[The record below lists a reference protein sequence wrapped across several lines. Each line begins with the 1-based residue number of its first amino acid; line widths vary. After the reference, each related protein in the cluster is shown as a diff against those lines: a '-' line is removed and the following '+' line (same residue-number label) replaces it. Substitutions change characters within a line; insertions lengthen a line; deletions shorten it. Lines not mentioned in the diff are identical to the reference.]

1 MKKSHYRK
9 VFKSDHLGTPDLEE
23 FSEEGKGMIYTI
35 KYVTQFILDPSINGS
50 GVSVAGKRIGANI
63 AYFKEEIKP
72 LVLNSTNSKQV
83 AKFTG
88 SKFVDDWNDV
98 LIELYIDTSV
108 KMKGQV
114 VGGVRIRPT
123 QPQITKTELTPK
135 HARWEDAKK
144 AIKYGKEKGVLS
156 QFKISDVNLELLRS
170 DIS

>member
-1 MKKSHYRK
+1 MNKSHYRK

-23 FSEEGKGMIYTI
+23 FIEEGKGMIYTI
-35 KYVTQFILDPSINGS
+35 KYVTQFVLDSNIKNS
-50 GVSVAGKRIGANI
+50 GITVAGKRIGANI

-88 SKFVDDWNDV
+88 SKFVDDWNNV
-98 LIELYIDTSV
+98 LIELYIDTNV

-123 QPQITKTELTPK
+123 QPQLTKEELTPT
-135 HARWEDAKK
+135 HARWSAAKEAVK
-144 AIKYGKEKGVLS
+144 AGKEKGVLS
-156 QFKISDVNLELLRS
+156 QFIVSSANLELLNK
-170 DIS
+170 